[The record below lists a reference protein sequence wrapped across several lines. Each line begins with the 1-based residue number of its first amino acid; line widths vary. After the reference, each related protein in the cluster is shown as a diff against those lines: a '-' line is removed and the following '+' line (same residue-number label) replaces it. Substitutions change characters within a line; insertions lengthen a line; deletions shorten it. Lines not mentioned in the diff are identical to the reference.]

1 MFKNK
6 YIKYKTKYLKYKSNK
21 INNLKYKNEIMVGGM
36 YPLYASMSRL
46 YIDDINIRYQIELI
60 KEAKKLNR
68 YYKKYFLECG
78 KEETEG
84 TSISF
89 FYPKEKREK
98 DNNLDIYYHETLLI
112 IDELIEL
119 NNLLSKYK
127 ISTIQSQPSYYINDE
142 TFSRPYFQLPYVEF
156 IGDKNTIPIMKEIV
170 NHKLLQNYYFTSY
183 PELID
188 DTPMIRT
195 TVMRPY
201 LSGNYFS
208 KNQEEEDKKKLLYG
222 IYDKDF
228 WNNLI
233 CAIREICSKNIVL
246 QEFISNDTDLDTS
259 KDWYILNTKGK
270 LYKIFDKYEMNP
282 FIEDM
287 PLSVLDVRY
296 GNDIN
301 LFTRRIDYYSDKSRI

>member
-1 MFKNK
+1 MYKNK

-21 INNLKYKNEIMVGGM
+21 INDLKYKNEIMIGGM
-36 YPLYASMSRL
+36 FPLYVSMSRL
-46 YIDDINIRYQIELI
+46 NIENI
-60 KEAKKLNR
+60 KESYKEKLIEEAILLNR
-68 YYKKYFLECG
+68 YYEKKYTDSYKNNTIEKG
-78 KEETEG
+78 IAPEQIIDNIKENDLDVDSYET
-84 TSISF
+84 I
-89 FYPKEKREK
+89 
-98 DNNLDIYYHETLLI
+98 LI

-119 NNLLSKYK
+119 NKLLNKFN
-127 ISTIQSQPSYYINDE
+127 IFTIQSQPSYYINDE
-142 TFSRPYFQLPYVEF
+142 TFSRPYFQLPFVEF
-156 IGDKNTIPIMKEIV
+156 RGNINTIPIMKEIV